1 MTPYTIWVIA
11 ADGEEYPIF
20 SFVAAIGLADADVKT
35 AAIAE
40 LNAIIAKINTPSPD
54 AIDVKTHTIL
64 FPTAHQARQFRHQ
77 EERP

>member
-1 MTPYTIWVIA
+1 MTPYVIWVIG
-11 ADGEEYPIF
+11 ADGEEYPLF
-20 SFVAAIGLADADVKT
+20 SFVAAIGLSDADVKT

-40 LNAIIAKINTPSPD
+40 LNAIITKINTPTPD
-54 AIDVKTHTIL
+54 TLDVKTHTIL